1 MPRLAVLG
9 QPVAHSR
16 SPAMQNAALDELG
29 LALEWSYEAIDV
41 GPDRFE
47 EVVRSLPGAG
57 FAGANVTLP
66 HKTAAL
72 ALADRVSDAARAIG
86 AANTLSFTDGSIVAE
101 NTDATGIMAA
111 LPEPPAEAR
120 AIVLGAGGSA
130 RAAAWALREAGA
142 EVSVWNRTAER
153 ARALA
158 AELGIAVEDR
168 DASEPLTPQDFDL
181 LVNATTVGLEQAGA
195 RAAEAADLEP
205 LPLDRDSIGPW
216 HVVIDLVYGAH
227 ETALAELARARGA
240 RLVDGLEVLVRQGAA
255 SLRVWTGLEPP
266 LEVMRRAARAA

>member
-1 MPRLAVLG
+1 MDRVDHFGRDLFV
-9 QPVAHSR
+9 
-16 SPAMQNAALDELG
+16 ALDRAGGRPLRSQ
-29 LALEWSYEAIDV
+29 LEEQLRD
-41 GPDRFE
+41 G
-47 EVVRSLPGAG
+47 VRSGRLHAG
-57 FAGANVTLP
+57 T
-66 HKTAAL
+66 
-72 ALADRVSDAARAIG
+72 
-86 AANTLSFTDGSIVAE
+86 
-101 NTDATGIMAA
+101 A
-111 LPEPPAEAR
+111 LP
-120 AIVLGAGGSA
+120 S
-130 RAAAWALREAGA
+130 
-142 EVSVWNRTAER
+142 T
-153 ARALA
+153 RALA

-216 HVVIDLVYGAH
+216 HVVVDLVYGAH
-227 ETALAELARARGA
+227 ETALAELARARAA